1 MDIQLE
7 KYKLMEWLITL
18 DDISVLK
25 RLKRIKDNPIDE
37 SEWSEEVS
45 AIEKALIGIG
55 LKDYKE
61 GNTYSHKQVMEE
73 LNEKYG
79 L

>member
-7 KYKLMEWLITL
+7 KHKLIEWLTNL
-18 DDISVLK
+18 DDISILN
-25 RLKRIKDNPIDE
+25 RIIKIKENPIDK

-45 AIEKALIGIG
+45 EIEKELIKVG
-55 LKDYKE
+55 LKNYEE
-61 GNTYSHKQVMEE
+61 GDTFSHEQVLRE

>member
-7 KYKLMEWLITL
+7 KYKLMEWLINL
-18 DDISVLK
+18 DDISILK
-25 RLKRIKDNPIDE
+25 RLKKIKDNPIDK

-45 AIEKALIGIG
+45 EIERALISIG

-61 GNTYSHKQVMEE
+61 GNTFSHEQVMEK